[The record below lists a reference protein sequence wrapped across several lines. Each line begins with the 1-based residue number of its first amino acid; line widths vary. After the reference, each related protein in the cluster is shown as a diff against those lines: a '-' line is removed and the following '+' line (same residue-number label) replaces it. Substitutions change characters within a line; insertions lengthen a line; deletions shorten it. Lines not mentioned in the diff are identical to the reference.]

1 MTNLHND
8 HRNNFASFLR
18 DNQPLAPDAQPNFE
32 QQLFD
37 SLELRKTN
45 RNKYLRVAW
54 TIKSAIVTS
63 FLFTSLSITLR
74 TPRIALEPKD
84 LENFIVRNWQSTLG
98 NTGYN
103 AIEETEAQW
112 LLPLVADPTPTVS
125 VSTP

>member
-8 HRNNFASFLR
+8 HQNNFASFLR
-18 DNQPLAPDAQPNFE
+18 DNQPLPPDAHPNFE

-54 TIKSAIVTS
+54 TIPSAIVTS
-63 FLFTSLSITLR
+63 FLFTSVSLTFR

-112 LLPLVADPTPTVS
+112 LLPLVADPAPTLS

>member
-8 HRNNFASFLR
+8 HQNNFVGFLR
-18 DNQPLAPDAQPNFE
+18 DNQPLPPDAHPNFE

-45 RNKYLRVAW
+45 RNKYLRIAW
-54 TIKSAIVTS
+54 TIPSAIITS
-63 FLFTSLSITLR
+63 FLFTSVSIALR
-74 TPRIALEPKD
+74 PPRIALEPKD
-84 LENFIVRNWQSTLG
+84 LENFLVGNWQSTLE

-112 LLPLVADPTPTVS
+112 LLPLVAEPGSTVS